1 MSEAAGQILRGDD
14 VKFEGKFHLDVVQA
28 GSSLQQKKIP
38 SVGAQQ
44 VRIVQNNPDFA
55 VIEMICSCGAKT
67 LLKCEYAG
75 LEAAS
80 AASELV
86 PVESEIENPQQ

>member
-14 VKFEGKFHLDVVQA
+14 VKFEGQFHLDVVKA
-28 GSSLQQKKIP
+28 ESSLQQKTIP
-38 SVGAQQ
+38 PMGAHQ

-75 LEAAS
+75 PEAAS
-80 AASELV
+80 KLAQTQ
-86 PVESEIENPQQ
+86 SEIGNPQQ